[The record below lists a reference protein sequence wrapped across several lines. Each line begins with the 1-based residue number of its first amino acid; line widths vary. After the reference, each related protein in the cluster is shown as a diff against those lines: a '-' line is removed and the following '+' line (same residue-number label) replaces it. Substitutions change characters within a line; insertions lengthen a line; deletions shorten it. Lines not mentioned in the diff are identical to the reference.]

1 MIITSTKKKKPN
13 KLENIQKVIDSAGET
28 QFKNIYKNLQTEIKD
43 KIITN
48 LLSKLDKQNKQIEE
62 YKKEIMALKND
73 LVYLLK
79 RIIILKNE
87 ERTNGNAKVKNNKL
101 KKNTTK
107 TNNMHNSPTFS
118 ILNNTSSQNLYNQTE
133 NNIININ
140 KLSSFNN
147 LNSCPINNMQNELD
161 TKINNYINSIYKHN
175 FLKNETNINDYYS
188 LNKTDN
194 LFEEIFQ
201 KKNTGINNELFIGNE
216 PNMNKKKNLHSNNSK
231 RNISSPLAKRQIE
244 SIDDRKKNKHFSS
257 SMVNI
262 KNRNNYIND
271 YKTYDEFE
279 ENINISDNACENDNS
294 FKKGGKVNI
303 TINDNNFG
311 NKYLKVKKKS
321 ADFNTHYNQMNNYKT
336 SKHNGFYSVTIGNKV
351 NYNNDLKKKI
361 KRNNHYIPLNRS
373 PFLVNKF

>member
-231 RNISSPLAKRQIE
+231 RNISSPLTKRQIE

-279 ENINISDNACENDNS
+279 ENINNSDNACENDNS
-294 FKKGGKVNI
+294 YKKGGKMNI